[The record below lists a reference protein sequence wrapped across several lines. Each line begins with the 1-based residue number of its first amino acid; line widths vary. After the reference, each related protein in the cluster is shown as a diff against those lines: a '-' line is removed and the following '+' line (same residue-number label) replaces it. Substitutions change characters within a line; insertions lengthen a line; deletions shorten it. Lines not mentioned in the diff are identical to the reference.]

1 MMLFQSA
8 QLVRLE
14 RKKRGLETGEKRR
27 PKYQDPDRE
36 QENSENA
43 SRHFSLRRRLRRNR
57 VLSEK
62 LQHARLPIISATVRV
77 KLPMTKGERISQM
90 VETLE
95 GKSGSNTVA
104 ENGFYRAYFRL
115 WNEQDYYQAHDVLEH
130 IWLETTTDDARYF
143 KGLIQAAG
151 AFVHLK
157 KQFEHPSHPKH
168 GRRLQ
173 PAVRLFRLALK
184 NLAGYG
190 PVRHAFEVPNFR
202 EMLENYVNKI
212 VHADYKKNPWSPGTA
227 PMLRLRI

>member
-1 MMLFQSA
+1 LQ
-8 QLVRLE
+8 
-14 RKKRGLETGEKRR
+14 
-27 PKYQDPDRE
+27 
-36 QENSENA
+36 
-43 SRHFSLRRRLRRNR
+43 NR
-57 VLSEK
+57 VSSEK
-62 LQHARLPIISATVRV
+62 LQHACLPIISATLKV
-77 KLPMTKGERISQM
+77 KLPMTKGERISRM

-95 GKSGSNTVA
+95 GKNHSNTVA

-157 KQFEHPSHPKH
+157 KQFEHPTHPKH

-184 NLAGYG
+184 NLAEYG
-190 PVRHAFEVPNFR
+190 PVRHAFEVTKFR
-202 EMLENYVNKI
+202 EMLENHADAI
-212 VHADYKKNPWSPGTA
+212 VRSDYKKNPWSPQNA
-227 PMLRLRI
+227 PKLELNCSGGL